1 MCFTESNFEV
11 LFMKKKFS
19 SLIAVLMVLNVIDA
33 HACSCLAVPD
43 EQRYSDASDI
53 FVGKVVE
60 TKLISK
66 LEPFADKEGSM
77 ENIAAKIKVVKAI
90 KGDSAEEVDV
100 LDGVANGANC
110 AVGLMTGR
118 EYLFYLYDN
127 NQLSIC
133 DGTKLFN
140 EFSDHKLIEQMLSY

>member
-1 MCFTESNFEV
+1 
-11 LFMKKKFS
+11 
-19 SLIAVLMVLNVIDA
+19 MVLNVIDA

-66 LEPFADKEGSM
+66 SEPFGDQDGSM
-77 ENIAAKIKVVKAI
+77 ENVAAKIKVVKAI

-127 NQLSIC
+127 NQLSTC
-133 DGTKLFN
+133 DGTKLYN

>member
-1 MCFTESNFEV
+1 MN
-11 LFMKKKFS
+11 KKFS
-19 SLIAVLMVLNVIDA
+19 SLVALLMALNVAYA

-43 EQRYSDASDI
+43 EQRYSDASNI

-66 LEPFADKEGSM
+66 SEQFGDQQIST
-77 ENIAAKIKVVKAI
+77 ENVAAKIKVVTAI
-90 KGDSAEEVDV
+90 KGDSSEEVGV

-110 AVGLMTGR
+110 AVGLRTGR

-133 DGTKLFN
+133 DGTKLYN
-140 EFSDHKLIEQMLSY
+140 EFSDHKLVEQMLSY

>member
-1 MCFTESNFEV
+1 
-11 LFMKKKFS
+11 MKKKLS
-19 SLIAVLMVLNVIDA
+19 SLIALLMALNVTDA
-33 HACSCLAVPD
+33 HACSCLVVPD
-43 EQRYSDASDI
+43 EQRYSDASNI

-66 LEPFADKEGSM
+66 SEQFGDQQIST

-118 EYLFYLYDN
+118 DYLFYLYDN

-133 DGTKLFN
+133 DGTKLYN